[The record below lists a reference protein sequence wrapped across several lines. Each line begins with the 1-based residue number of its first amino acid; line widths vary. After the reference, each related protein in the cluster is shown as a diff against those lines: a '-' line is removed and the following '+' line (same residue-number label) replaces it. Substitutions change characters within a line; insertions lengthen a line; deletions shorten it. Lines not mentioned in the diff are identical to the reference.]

1 MECRLCRTTSDVGG
15 QRHCPAVSMVANS
28 FHWFSS
34 IMSKKNSMKISFIQR
49 KQKYA
54 VSTDGENKGFLTD
67 CAVGVFGFTHFFD

>member
-1 MECRLCRTTSDVGG
+1 
-15 QRHCPAVSMVANS
+15 
-28 FHWFSS
+28 
-34 IMSKKNSMKISFIQR
+34 MSKKNSMKISFIQR